1 MKPDPVSPEK
11 AGSLLLVSACLV
23 GIPCQYDGGNCP
35 NDQIQDLAAQ
45 GDVLPLCPE
54 VVGGL
59 PTPRPPAE
67 IQGGDGGDVL
77 KEQARVVNIE
87 GKDVT
92 AEFLAGAQKTLRIV
106 QRWDIKEAI
115 LKARSPSCGVGQIYD
130 GSFSGRLAE
139 GDGVTAAL
147 LKREGIIVKNDEEWE
162 GYIQNGLVGAGLAPA
177 QGDRKGSPLQ
187 PDLNTSK
194 WEKEQTR

>member
-1 MKPDPVSPEK
+1 MKPDSVSLER

-23 GIPCQYDGGNCP
+23 GIPCRYDGGSCSH
-35 NDQIQDLAAQ
+35 DQLQALAAQ
-45 GDVLPLCPE
+45 GDVLPFCPE
-54 VVGGL
+54 VAGGL

-67 IQGGDGGDVL
+67 IRGGDGGDVL
-77 KEQARVVNIE
+77 PLVPGPKDQGEGRARVVNIE

-92 AEFLAGAQKTLRIV
+92 AEFLAGAQKALRV
-106 QRWDIKEAI
+106 THRWDIKEAV

-147 LKREGIIVKNDEEWE
+147 LKREGIIVKSEGEWE
-162 GYIQNGLVGAGLAPA
+162 
-177 QGDRKGSPLQ
+177 KG
-187 PDLNTSK
+187 
-194 WEKEQTR
+194 EAR